1 MAARWWHW
9 YISEDKKK
17 EIELNLI
24 DEKEYKQGPQ
34 HAYWKGGSTESLK
47 KCPPPWLGDQKN
59 FEICKL

>member
-34 HAYWKGGSTESLK
+34 HAFEKGGA
-47 KCPPPWLGDQKN
+47 QRV
-59 FEICKL
+59 